1 MGFFVSMLLNSFSVS
16 IGMWM
21 CDRSIYWQN
30 TVKTYEGEKMIKIQR
45 ALDLKRIKNKYL
57 QKYISD
63 LLQYLFK
70 TYEVD
75 NIERF
80 GAIFYI
86 EAKVDF
92 DKFKEFH
99 LSAPLSES
107 RFEWIE
113 DVGNGYVNGC
123 VVIDNDTAINL
134 VGKKELFKDFI
145 TEDQ

>member
-1 MGFFVSMLLNSFSVS
+1 M
-16 IGMWM
+16 
-21 CDRSIYWQN
+21 
-30 TVKTYEGEKMIKIQR
+30 
-45 ALDLKRIKNKYL
+45 
-57 QKYISD
+57 
-63 LLQYLFK
+63 
-70 TYEVD
+70 
-75 NIERF
+75 
-80 GAIFYI
+80 
-86 EAKVDF
+86 DF